1 MPDSS
6 STELAQNLW
15 GNDFTEA
22 ITEPT
27 NTRRNTEPQNVI
39 TNTHWRFEEAE
50 MPSLDAIGASPD
62 GLYYCPR
69 ENCNHTGFQH
79 KSLLR

>member
-1 MPDSS
+1 MFDLLP
-6 STELAQNLW
+6 TESGQDLW
-15 GNDFTEA
+15 GNDFTQA
-22 ITEPT
+22 ITEAT
-27 NTRRNTEPQNVI
+27 GHSIEPQNVS

-50 MPSLDAIGASPD
+50 MPSLDAIGASLD

-69 ENCNHTGFQH
+69 ETCNHEGFLH